1 MGFLDRLLGRKKG
14 PDPAVMFDSDVKK
27 MDVRNGS
34 FVWLLDR
41 DSGKEFCGDFCI
53 KKVLINLD
61 EKALILKARTKTEK
75 GLVNIPLKEILEN
88 LGNKHR
94 YFKCVHLSRS
104 VHVKVFGVVHGNVE
118 LTFSAAKILKKA
130 AGPKVKT
137 KGRTGKSPSE
147 NKPECLEPKD

>member
-94 YFKCVHLSRS
+94 YFKFIHFKRP
-104 VHVKVFGVVHGNVE
+104 VHVKVFGVPHGKVE
-118 LTFSAAKILKKA
+118 LTFSAAKVLKKTTA
-130 AGPKVKT
+130 SAKT
-137 KGRTGKSPSE
+137 TKDPEVLESKG
-147 NKPECLEPKD
+147 